1 MKIGLEIELLAYD
14 GLKKSGELGSGFNK
28 FRRSFGK
35 TLDFKYFNGY
45 PRHNVIQNYS
55 FLSSEGIRYYL
66 ESPRAVEVVTPPIEL
81 DGSGNGSSKVVNML
95 KQGVNNVLTHY
106 DNLDFVPY
114 SIHVNVSSLNSMLEN
129 RVFWNEV
136 NPMTLFLGTNQLS
149 KGVGARF
156 YSPNNNNYEDYDKL
170 NQRMEFLIDGETIM
184 FENQLELL
192 CKYYESIL
200 FGESQIEP
208 QFIINGVSELEK
220 TDSTLQNSMINF
232 DKLISNLS
240 FCTRVL
246 SNDLKKSEDL
256 KVLKTPDFLLINRL
270 KDKLGG
276 INELYGSLGGI
287 SYYDMISNITEKLGE
302 QSNLFSDDDISFLFD
317 KSDFENGNFNFYKYF
332 TGDCLNYDSSLN
344 PNYDNISQGESL
356 EKFFEREKYFD
367 RMRKTNS
374 NVNGK
379 FLPNKFNSINYS
391 IVLNSRNLFDSEHR
405 VNDEFGSLTDFE
417 SDIDFI
423 DWKSVTF
430 KGKKSKEKI
439 IDKIGEF

>member
-1 MKIGLEIELLAYD
+1 
-14 GLKKSGELGSGFNK
+14 
-28 FRRSFGK
+28 
-35 TLDFKYFNGY
+35 
-45 PRHNVIQNYS
+45 
-55 FLSSEGIRYYL
+55 
-66 ESPRAVEVVTPPIEL
+66 
-81 DGSGNGSSKVVNML
+81 
-95 KQGVNNVLTHY
+95 
-106 DNLDFVPY
+106 
-114 SIHVNVSSLNSMLEN
+114 
-129 RVFWNEV
+129 
-136 NPMTLFLGTNQLS
+136 
-149 KGVGARF
+149 
-156 YSPNNNNYEDYDKL
+156 
-170 NQRMEFLIDGETIM
+170 
-184 FENQLELL
+184 
-192 CKYYESIL
+192 
-200 FGESQIEP
+200 
-208 QFIINGVSELEK
+208 
-220 TDSTLQNSMINF
+220 
-232 DKLISNLS
+232 
-240 FCTRVL
+240 
-246 SNDLKKSEDL
+246 
-256 KVLKTPDFLLINRL
+256 
-270 KDKLGG
+270 
-276 INELYGSLGGI
+276 
-287 SYYDMISNITEKLGE
+287 MISNITEKLGE